1 MRIRTPSKRNASSY
15 SVPRGSEFL
24 FIAERISAR
33 LIIRD
38 LFS

>member
-1 MRIRTPSKRNASSY
+1 MEGEKGLQAYI
-15 SVPRGSEFL
+15 FI

-33 LIIRD
+33 LIIQD